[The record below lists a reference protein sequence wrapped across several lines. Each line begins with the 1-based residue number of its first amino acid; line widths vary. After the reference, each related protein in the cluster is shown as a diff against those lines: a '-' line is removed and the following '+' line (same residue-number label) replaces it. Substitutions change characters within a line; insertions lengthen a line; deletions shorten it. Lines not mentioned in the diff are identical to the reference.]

1 MVMIMNFLILSCNTG
16 QGHNSAA
23 NAICE
28 KFISSGHKCVVKDT
42 LGYSSAAV
50 SKGVCRSY
58 DKIVLHAPQ
67 AFGYG
72 YKFSK
77 NVVYKGGKKK
87 SAVYAFNMTY
97 SKRIYQDIV
106 ENNYDAIICCHVFP
120 AQALTHI
127 KHKYNL
133 QKPIFVVATDYSFS
147 PFYDE
152 LDVDRFFVSIPEV
165 KHEYT
170 ERGIPEEKIVATGIP
185 VSERFTTDISKSS
198 ARAMLS
204 LNPNKF
210 LCLIMSGSMGFG
222 NVFALIDEIIK
233 KPLPDYEILVIA
245 GNNDK
250 LRKNINETYSKFKNI
265 AAIGYTNQVHLYMRA
280 CDLIVTKPGG
290 LTSTEAMVSNIP
302 LLLTNPIPGCETEN
316 YNILTKLGVALE
328 GDTVD
333 NAVLAIESAIL
344 SNVIPNQVVKNQQR
358 YINRNSTTDICNH
371 IINFCN

>member
-1 MVMIMNFLILSCNTG
+1 
-16 QGHNSAA
+16 
-23 NAICE
+23 
-28 KFISSGHKCVVKDT
+28 
-42 LGYSSAAV
+42 
-50 SKGVCRSY
+50 
-58 DKIVLHAPQ
+58 
-67 AFGYG
+67 
-72 YKFSK
+72 
-77 NVVYKGGKKK
+77 
-87 SAVYAFNMTY
+87 MTY

-170 ERGIPEEKIVATGIP
+170 ERGIPEEKIVAAGIP

-198 ARAMLS
+198 ARAMLG

-222 NVFALIDEIIK
+222 NVFALIDEIVK
-233 KPLPDYEILVIA
+233 KPLLDYEILVIA
-245 GNNDK
+245 GKNDK

-265 AAIGYTNQVHLYMRA
+265 AAIGYTNQIHLYMRA

-290 LTSTEAMVSNIP
+290 LTSTEAMVCNIP